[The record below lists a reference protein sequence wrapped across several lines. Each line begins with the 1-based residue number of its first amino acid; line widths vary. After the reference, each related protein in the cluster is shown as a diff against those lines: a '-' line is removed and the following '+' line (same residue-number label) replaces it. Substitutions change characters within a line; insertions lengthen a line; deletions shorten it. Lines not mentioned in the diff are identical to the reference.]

1 MRHGD
6 SMHDTPA
13 PVSRWAFINNQE
25 PNTELRISSAEA
37 ELIDGTG
44 PGYRGHVVDQLTGKR
59 FSIWGADCGAD
70 CYCALAAYEQDETS
84 NPGEEVSAEVRIQ
97 RGGWGGWLEV
107 DGLACV
113 RPDRSVA
120 VTVTAMTI
128 YPDGPSDGG
137 VWDGIL
143 LAGEEQE
150 IMERLA
156 QALMDKH
163 EPDHI

>member
-1 MRHGD
+1 MN
-6 SMHDTPA
+6 STATPA
-13 PVSRWAFINNQE
+13 TETVSRWAFINNQE
-25 PNTELRISSAEA
+25 PNTELHISSAEA
-37 ELIDGTG
+37 ELIDGRG

-59 FSIWGADCGAD
+59 FSIWGADCGTD
-70 CYCALAAYEQDETS
+70 CYCAFAAYEQDVSS
-84 NPGEEVSAEVRIQ
+84 NPSEEVNAEVRIQ
-97 RGGWGGWLEV
+97 RGGWGGWLKV

-113 RPDRSVA
+113 KADRSVA

-150 IMERLA
+150 VMERLA
-156 QALMDKH
+156 QALWDKG